1 MSTPKHPDGAHKT
14 VSEAVECPVPLW
26 QKMGAG
32 HPRNS
37 GPVMPESH
45 PEQPCACGVLASSF
59 LDPRKTPTVSI
70 PAGGALLG
78 LDRNAAYRAAR
89 QGYLPTVQVS
99 ERRWVVPTAAL
110 LKMLGMGG
118 E

>member
-1 MSTPKHPDGAHKT
+1 MSSSSYP
-14 VSEAVECPVPLW
+14 
-26 QKMGAG
+26 
-32 HPRNS
+32 
-37 GPVMPESH
+37 GP
-45 PEQPCACGVLASSF
+45 GLIF
-59 LDPRKTPTVSI
+59 LEPHQIPTVSLDPLTRPTLPI
-70 PAGGALLG
+70 PEAGQYFG